1 MSDLTDAGYAGD
13 VSAQSA
19 WDDLKASPDALLIDV
34 RTRAE
39 WTYVGIPVLAEI
51 GKEPLL
57 VEWDDFATGT
67 LVPDFEGR
75 LSAVL
80 GQGGVSPDAPLY
92 FLCRSGNRS
101 RKAAIA
107 ATATGYAHCYNIEHG
122 FEGKLGPDRH
132 RGTAG
137 SWKGEGLPWMQ
148 T

>member
-1 MSDLTDAGYAGD
+1 MPDLTSSGYSGD
-13 VSAQSA
+13 VSVQSA

-34 RTRAE
+34 RNRAE
-39 WTYVGIPVLAEI
+39 WTFVGIPVLSDIA
-51 GKEPLL
+51 KEPLL

-67 LVPDFEGR
+67 LVADFEGR
-75 LSAVL
+75 LSAEL
-80 GQGGVSPDAPLY
+80 GRVGAGKEAPLY

-107 ATATGYAHCYNIEHG
+107 ATAIGYAHCFNVEHG
-122 FEGKLGPDRH
+122 FEGKLGPDGH

-137 SWKGEGLPWMQ
+137 SWKGEGLPWTQ

>member
-1 MSDLTDAGYAGD
+1 MSDLTDAGYSGD

-19 WDDLKASPDALLIDV
+19 WDDLKASPNARLIDV

-39 WTYVGIPVLAEI
+39 WAYVGIPVLADI
-51 GKEPLL
+51 DKAPLL
-57 VEWDDFATGT
+57 IEWDDFATGT
-67 LVPDFEGR
+67 LVADFEGR
-75 LSAVL
+75 LSAEL
-80 GQGGVSPDAPLY
+80 DRDGTGKDAPLY
-92 FLCRSGNRS
+92 FLCRSGARS
-101 RKAAIA
+101 RQAAIA
-107 ATATGYAHCYNIEHG
+107 ATAIGYAHCYNVEHG

>member
-1 MSDLTDAGYAGD
+1 MPDTTEEGYAGD
-13 VSAQSA
+13 VSARSA
-19 WDDLKASPDALLIDV
+19 WDDLAGSPAAALIDV

-39 WTYVGIPVLAEI
+39 WAYVGVPVLAGI
-51 GKEPLL
+51 GKAPLL
-57 VEWDDFATGT
+57 VEWDDFSTGT

-75 LSAVL
+75 LAAAL
-80 GQGGVSPDAPLY
+80 DGAGVARDASLY

-107 ATATGYAHCYNIEHG
+107 ATAIGYARCFNVEDG

-148 T
+148 A